1 MEFPALRGRSILVV
15 EDEPLIGWDIREAPE
30 KAGATVTATTT
41 VRHALILIEH
51 DGLAGVIMD
60 NALADGDS
68 TEVCVRLK
76 ARGIPYVCY
85 SGYDPVKGASLDAC
99 KQTCAH
105 GCAAEHV
112 GGPAP
117 TLTADLVDSSAHGGN
132 GWISHLSLPRT
143 GTAGLASGCTG
154 VHASPPLR
162 ECGQPVAS
170 LTAPA
175 TLRLRSVFPLVGR
188 AFSFAPRPS
197 SRLQRARR

>member
-1 MEFPALRGRSILVV
+1 MEFPALRRRSILVV

-85 SGYDPVKGASLDAC
+85 SGYDPVKGASLDAP
-99 KQTCAH
+99 
-105 GCAAEHV
+105 HV
-112 GGPAP
+112 SKPAP
-117 TLTADLVDSSAHGGN
+117 VDVLLSTLEAL
-132 GWISHLSLPRT
+132 LPR
-143 GTAGLASGCTG
+143 L
-154 VHASPPLR
+154 
-162 ECGQPVAS
+162 
-170 LTAPA
+170 
-175 TLRLRSVFPLVGR
+175 
-188 AFSFAPRPS
+188 PRIS
-197 SRLQRARR
+197 